1 MKKIK
6 KNFSEGKSPTFRLDI
21 THFIFIEIVR
31 KVTLSI
37 CILIKIRLIKYIATV
52 SHILFIFYFSS
63 WVHFLAS
70 KYPAGIYKLMLLKPH
85 ADCGD
90 SMKVLVCLLNECFSL
105 QFDNDVLAKYLYKFC
120 IDAVFTLLY
129 HQSKGRAFLA

>member
-1 MKKIK
+1 
-6 KNFSEGKSPTFRLDI
+6 
-21 THFIFIEIVR
+21 
-31 KVTLSI
+31 
-37 CILIKIRLIKYIATV
+37 
-52 SHILFIFYFSS
+52 
-63 WVHFLAS
+63 
-70 KYPAGIYKLMLLKPH
+70 MLLKPQV
-85 ADCGD
+85 DCGD